1 MEKIVVLTNQHGF
14 FGSKFDAEPYLTGFD
29 LGLLSEAFKA
39 LNYEI
44 DYRKFQNVYEQDPK
58 SWKDTIV
65 LYTSSEDTGYKY
77 KEYIEDII
85 LYLSI
90 CGAQLFPNYW
100 YLRANN
106 NKVFM
111 ELLSKIVI
119 NNKLN
124 ALSSNIYGSYDEL
137 IEKIDTIQLPVVIK
151 ESAGAQSRGVY
162 LAKTK
167 DELKLYGQKVSRTKN
182 YFRELWEIAR
192 SFKYKN
198 YTRES
203 RYRNKFIT
211 QQFIP
216 NLKSDF
222 KILVYGDM
230 YYILERAIRRNDFR
244 ASGSKFNYKFGSE
257 VELPPGILDFAESF
271 TKILSVPN
279 VSLDVGFDGKDFYV
293 FEFQAIYFGSSTH
306 LKSDGFYKKEKNNW
320 VFDSSFYSLEY
331 VYAYS
336 VNHYLS
342 NNIK

>member
-1 MEKIVVLTNQHGF
+1 M
-14 FGSKFDAEPYLTGFD
+14 
-29 LGLLSEAFKA
+29 
-39 LNYEI
+39 
-44 DYRKFQNVYEQDPK
+44 
-58 SWKDTIV
+58 
-65 LYTSSEDTGYKY
+65 
-77 KEYIEDII
+77 
-85 LYLSI
+85 
-90 CGAQLFPNYW
+90 
-100 YLRANN
+100 
-106 NKVFM
+106 
-111 ELLSKIVI
+111 
-119 NNKLN
+119 
-124 ALSSNIYGSYDEL
+124 
-137 IEKIDTIQLPVVIK
+137 
-151 ESAGAQSRGVY
+151 
-162 LAKTK
+162 
-167 DELKLYGQKVSRTKN
+167 KLYGQKVSRTKN

-244 ASGSKFNYKFGSE
+244 AIGSTFNYKFGSE